1 MGKDQ
6 QQCGS
11 CAAFAAVAA
20 ADSCMWMASNS
31 LYDDL
36 SEQHLMD
43 CANGHFSYDDEGS
56 WGAFGCD
63 GAWPQAYYDWVIKQN
78 DGRLEKEDCAPY
90 QAKDRTCVDD
100 DSCNYMG
107 AHMTGFWN
115 KWHTT
120 EDEMKELVFQAPVAT
135 TVYASYFGDY
145 GGGFMKI
152 ADVARPILTPT
163 ASGLLTTR
171 LKLLVMDMSQEKT
184 TGW

>member
-1 MGKDQ
+1 
-6 QQCGS
+6 
-11 CAAFAAVAA
+11 
-20 ADSCMWMASNS
+20 MASNS

-90 QAKDRTCVDD
+90 QAKDRTCV
-100 DSCNYMG
+100 
-107 AHMTGFWN
+107 
-115 KWHTT
+115 

-145 GGGFMKI
+145 GGGVYE
-152 ADVARPILTPT
+152 D
-163 ASGLLTTR
+163 S
-171 LKLLVMDMSQEKT
+171 
-184 TGW
+184 